1 MGNFPV
7 PDFKY
12 DGLLISS
19 LVPCERRSEFKKW
32 VRFYLHFCEKY
43 QHNPAEVKSLPL
55 FIEKLSSKNQT
66 TEQQA
71 FDVIGYKTLA
81 FVFSCNNSL
90 IFHIF
95 QHFFSTPK

>member
-43 QHNPAEVKSLPL
+43 QHNPADVKSLPV
-55 FIEKLSSKNQT
+55 FRRSK
-66 TEQQA
+66 A
-71 FDVIGYKTLA
+71 LVA
-81 FVFSCNNSL
+81 
-90 IFHIF
+90 
-95 QHFFSTPK
+95 